1 MYSININDVHIF
13 EIDEDKT
20 VLESLEQKEIYT
32 NHQCRN
38 GRCMSCRAELISGS
52 IKLIRDTPT
61 ITKDPSKGQF
71 ILSCISK
78 PTSDLKIRIQISP
91 SPIIE
96 PIYFPGKISS
106 IINHNDDICE
116 LKIRLKPN
124 FKFNFYNGQY
134 VNLTLDKIKR
144 SYSIAGYNPSE
155 NSLYFVIKNY
165 LGEFS
170 NIIFQP
176 DSINYLENKLIYI
189 DGPYGTFYYSNKPN
203 SNRII
208 FLATGTG
215 IAPCIPIIQGIIKDN
230 SSIEIILAWGNRE
243 KSEYFIRDAFFDNLG
258 IRYVKYISSENRN
271 KNERYVQSILNKY
284 DDLSETM
291 IYACGNPNMITE
303 AYKIAR
309 EKKIKINCFKSDA
322 FIKS

>member
-1 MYSININDVHIF
+1 MYSITINDDHIF

-20 VLESLEQKEIYT
+20 ILESLEQNGIYVD
-32 NHQCRN
+32 HQCRN
-38 GRCMSCRAELISGS
+38 GKCMSCMADLISGS
-52 IKLIRDTPT
+52 IKLIRDTP
-61 ITKDPSKGQF
+61 IKKDRSKGEF

-78 PTSDLKIRIQISP
+78 PTSNLKISIQVSLSP
-91 SPIIE
+91 RIE

-106 IINHNDDICE
+106 IIKHNENVCE

-155 NSLYFVIKNY
+155 NSLSFIIKNY

-170 NIIFQP
+170 NLIFQP
-176 DSINYLENKLIYI
+176 NSINYLENKLIHI
-189 DGPYGTFYYSNKPN
+189 DGPYGTFYYSNKPK

-215 IAPCIPIIQGIIKDN
+215 IAPCIPIIQEIIQDN
-230 SSIEIILAWGNRE
+230 SSREIILAWGNRE
-243 KSEYFIRDAFFDNLG
+243 KSDYFIEDSFFDELG
-258 IRYVKYISSENRN
+258 IKYVKVISSENSN
-271 KNERYVQSILNKY
+271 KKERYVQGILSKY
-284 DDLSETM
+284 SDLSETM
-291 IYACGNPNMITE
+291 IYACGNLNMIRE
-303 AYKIAR
+303 AYEIAR
-309 EKKIKINCFKSDA
+309 EKKIRIDCFKSDA